1 MKLSNDV
8 SCEKNRRESI
18 IAFFDAFASHQLIFI
33 ETKTTLKERFH
44 ELRIN

>member
-1 MKLSNDV
+1 MMYRDFFK
-8 SCEKNRRESI
+8 RRESI

-33 ETKTTLKERFH
+33 ETTNHTLKERFH